1 LEKVIE
7 ILKKFQSIQEIII
20 NTYFI
25 NFIREI
31 LKYIRINAYSNDNFL
46 IERKR
51 YKKMK
56 NNNESNQK
64 WIYSVGILKFSFQG
78 GLFVVFL

>member
-64 WIYSVGILKFSFQG
+64 WIYSVGILKFSF
-78 GLFVVFL
+78 

>member
-1 LEKVIE
+1 VIE

-64 WIYSVGILKFSFQG
+64 
-78 GLFVVFL
+78 